1 MLLFVGAASRGTAA
15 IVAAAPFLL
24 LGALFP
30 VAVMVINRPAKSWR
44 GGTLT
49 SDDRRFLR
57 TVARRTWRY
66 FDDFVGPQTSWLPPD
81 NVQETPTREIFLRT
95 SPTNIGLSMLAAV
108 AANDFGYITVDDLV
122 ERNLRTLET
131 LSRLERFE
139 GHLFNW
145 YDLSTLEPLRPRYV
159 SAVDSG
165 NLLASLWTLQTS
177 CDELSARPLLDESA
191 LRGIADTLS
200 VLRQI
205 APNQKE
211 AERPLAF
218 LRLEGFTRDQPANLE
233 EIILRIRAARQ
244 LAQDLLLHYR
254 GQETD
259 PRVYWAQQISKQV
272 AAWNGVID
280 KYLRPVEIL
289 MSPPAQLMSLG
300 EATHES
306 RREALAATFSL
317 RNIAIEGIFGLVPLL
332 PFYQRRE
339 DQEISRD
346 VREWLD
352 LLVTEV
358 DRSRRNASEQLAQL
372 DELIAKSRELEEGM
386 GLRFLYDEERR
397 IFAIG
402 YQVAERR
409 LDTSF
414 YDLLASE
421 ARLTSFLAIAR
432 GEVPVEHWWALS
444 RPFGS
449 AYGRLPLLSWS
460 GTMFEYLMPL
470 LFTQTHE
477 NSLLDRACYDAVHC
491 QIGYARQNRMPW
503 GISES
508 AFSALDRHNVY
519 QYRAFGVPALALKRG
534 QEDDLVVAP
543 YAAALALGVEPAA
556 AMKNL
561 RRLAILYDSALL
573 GEYGYYEAIDYSRR
587 TELDGAAGIIIHC
600 YMVHHQGMS
609 LLAYDNALHDN
620 AMRKR
625 FHSDPRIRATE
636 PLLHEHIPEQILPTT
651 GEGHEERPVRQ
662 TIATVGTPV
671 VAQTPDIAS
680 PRIHLLSN
688 GTCSVTVTNSGGGY
702 LRWLDLDVTRWRA
715 DATCDVSGSFCYI
728 RDLESG
734 TTWSNTHQPVRSPER
749 RYTWSFTPDKAE
761 FRRRSGPCETI
772 TEIVISAEDDAEVR
786 RVTLVNT
793 SRKPC
798 RLELTSYIE
807 LALAPHRTDR
817 AHPAFNKLFIET
829 EWLPNCDAL
838 VARRRLRAPDD
849 RPVWAAHLMVPES
862 AIEAPEFETDRAK
875 FLGRGRTPENPEALT
890 RRLTNSVGAVLDPM
904 FSLRRRVTILPN
916 QRFQFALVTVVADSR
931 EAVVTLAGRY
941 SEFHTC
947 ARAFETAWTHSQLE
961 MRRLH
966 IRRADVQTLST
977 TGRPDY
983 PSTSPTSTA
992 AGASWAPRR
1001 RSASALATSHFR

>member
-1 MLLFVGAASRGTAA
+1 MLSSSYCSIRRRPERDFGATRATGSCASCSRLFLADNSAMALDAIVRVAYRRITSHRLLLEWETAADAHRRARSRQLQFILSRLWIPAACVLLFVGAASLGTAA
-15 IVAAAPFLL
+15 MVAVTPFLL
-24 LGALFP
+24 LWALFP

-49 SDDRRFLR
+49 ADDRRFLR
-57 TVARRTWRY
+57 AAARRTWRY
-66 FDDFVGPQTSWLPPD
+66 FDEFVGSQTSWLPPD
-81 NVQETPTREIFLRT
+81 NVQETPTREIFMRT
-95 SPTNIGLSMLAAV
+95 SPTNIGLSMLATV
-108 AANDFGYITVDDLV
+108 AANDFGYITIDDLV

-159 SAVDSG
+159 SAVDTG
-165 NLLASLWTLQTS
+165 NLLASLWTFETS
-177 CDELSARPLLDESA
+177 CDELAARPLLDDAA
-191 LRGIADTLS
+191 LRGIADTLRMF
-200 VLRQI
+200 RQI

-218 LRLEGFTRDQPANLE
+218 LRLEGLTRGNPANLE

-259 PRVYWAQQISKQV
+259 PRVYWAQQVLKQV

-289 MSPPAQLMSLG
+289 MAPPAQLMSLG

-306 RREALAATFSL
+306 RREALTATFSL
-317 RNIAIEGIFGLVPLL
+317 RNIAIEGISGLVPLL
-332 PFYQRRE
+332 PFYQRR
-339 DQEISRD
+339 DDPEISQE

-358 DRSRRNASEQLAQL
+358 EHSRRNASEQLAQL
-372 DELIAKSRELEEGM
+372 DELIGQSRELEEGM

-477 NSLLDRACYDAVHC
+477 NSLLDRACHDAVHC
-491 QIGYARQNRMPW
+491 QIAYAQQSSVPW

-508 AFSALDRHNVY
+508 AFSALDRYNVY
-519 QYRAFGVPALALKRG
+519 QYRAFGVPALALRRE
-534 QEDDLVVAP
+534 QEQEVVVAP
-543 YAAALALGVEPAA
+543 YAAALALGVQPAV

-561 RRLAILYDSALL
+561 RRLATLGNPTLL
-573 GEYGYYEAIDYSRR
+573 GDYGYYEAIDYSRR
-587 TELDGAAGIIIHC
+587 TEAGGAAGIMIHC
-600 YMVHHQGMS
+600 YMAHHQGMS

-620 AMRKR
+620 TMRRR

-651 GEGHEERPVRQ
+651 GEVHEERPLPRA
-662 TIATVGTPV
+662 ISVGGSAV
-671 VAQTPDIAS
+671 VTQTPDIAS

-688 GTCSVTVTNSGGGY
+688 
-702 LRWLDLDVTRWRA
+702 
-715 DATCDVSGSFCYI
+715 
-728 RDLESG
+728 
-734 TTWSNTHQPVRSPER
+734 
-749 RYTWSFTPDKAE
+749 
-761 FRRRSGPCETI
+761 
-772 TEIVISAEDDAEVR
+772 
-786 RVTLVNT
+786 
-793 SRKPC
+793 
-798 RLELTSYIE
+798 
-807 LALAPHRTDR
+807 
-817 AHPAFNKLFIET
+817 
-829 EWLPNCDAL
+829 
-838 VARRRLRAPDD
+838 
-849 RPVWAAHLMVPES
+849 
-862 AIEAPEFETDRAK
+862 
-875 FLGRGRTPENPEALT
+875 
-890 RRLTNSVGAVLDPM
+890 
-904 FSLRRRVTILPN
+904 
-916 QRFQFALVTVVADSR
+916 
-931 EAVVTLAGRY
+931 
-941 SEFHTC
+941 
-947 ARAFETAWTHSQLE
+947 
-961 MRRLH
+961 
-966 IRRADVQTLST
+966 
-977 TGRPDY
+977 
-983 PSTSPTSTA
+983 
-992 AGASWAPRR
+992 
-1001 RSASALATSHFR
+1001 

>member
-1 MLLFVGAASRGTAA
+1 M
-15 IVAAAPFLL
+15 P
-24 LGALFP
+24 
-30 VAVMVINRPAKSWR
+30 M
-44 GGTLT
+44 
-49 SDDRRFLR
+49 
-57 TVARRTWRY
+57 
-66 FDDFVGPQTSWLPPD
+66 
-81 NVQETPTREIFLRT
+81 REIFLRT
-95 SPTNIGLSMLAAV
+95 SPTNIGLWMLATV
-108 AANDFGYITVDDLV
+108 AANDFGYITIDDLV
-122 ERNLRTLET
+122 ARNLGTLET
-131 LSRLERFE
+131 LGKLERFE

-159 SAVDSG
+159 STVDSG
-165 NLLASLWTLQTS
+165 NLLASLWTFETS
-177 CDELSARPLLDESA
+177 CNELAARPLLDESA

-218 LRLEGFTRDQPANLE
+218 LRLEGLTRDNPANLE
-233 EIILRIRAARQ
+233 EIIQRIREQRQ

-259 PRVYWAQQISKQV
+259 PRFYLAQQFSKQV

-317 RNIAIEGIFGLVPLL
+317 RNIAIEGISGLVPLL
-332 PFYQRRE
+332 PLYQRRE
-339 DQEISRD
+339 DPEISRD

-372 DELIAKSRELEEGM
+372 DELIGQSQQLEGGM

-409 LDTSF
+409 PDTSF

-491 QIGYARQNRMPW
+491 QIGFARQNRVPW

-534 QEDDLVVAP
+534 QDEDLVVAP

-556 AMKNL
+556 AIKNL
-561 RRLAILYDSALL
+561 RRLANLGDSALL
-573 GEYGYYEAIDYSRR
+573 ADYGYYEAIDYSRR
-587 TELDGAAGIIIHC
+587 TELD
-600 YMVHHQGMS
+600 
-609 LLAYDNALHDN
+609 
-620 AMRKR
+620 RKSTR
-625 FHSDPRIRATE
+625 LNSSHS
-636 PLLHEHIPEQILPTT
+636 
-651 GEGHEERPVRQ
+651 
-662 TIATVGTPV
+662 
-671 VAQTPDIAS
+671 
-680 PRIHLLSN
+680 
-688 GTCSVTVTNSGGGY
+688 
-702 LRWLDLDVTRWRA
+702 
-715 DATCDVSGSFCYI
+715 
-728 RDLESG
+728 
-734 TTWSNTHQPVRSPER
+734 
-749 RYTWSFTPDKAE
+749 
-761 FRRRSGPCETI
+761 
-772 TEIVISAEDDAEVR
+772 
-786 RVTLVNT
+786 
-793 SRKPC
+793 
-798 RLELTSYIE
+798 
-807 LALAPHRTDR
+807 
-817 AHPAFNKLFIET
+817 
-829 EWLPNCDAL
+829 
-838 VARRRLRAPDD
+838 
-849 RPVWAAHLMVPES
+849 
-862 AIEAPEFETDRAK
+862 
-875 FLGRGRTPENPEALT
+875 
-890 RRLTNSVGAVLDPM
+890 
-904 FSLRRRVTILPN
+904 
-916 QRFQFALVTVVADSR
+916 
-931 EAVVTLAGRY
+931 
-941 SEFHTC
+941 
-947 ARAFETAWTHSQLE
+947 
-961 MRRLH
+961 
-966 IRRADVQTLST
+966 
-977 TGRPDY
+977 
-983 PSTSPTSTA
+983 
-992 AGASWAPRR
+992 
-1001 RSASALATSHFR
+1001 